1 MYKRQH
7 PLQCFS

>member
-7 PLQCFS
+7 PLQCFG